1 MNRTD
6 FLTYNGRTQTVSGW
20 ANELNISVKLF
31 QDRFRRGGI
40 ECAMHPSKRGRK
52 SNVMLLEYNGETKT
66 ISEWAWG
73 LGISQQALRFRL
85 EKHPVAI
92 ALAPKLPKRELAP
105 EHEYDR
111 HRNKAH
117 WYGEPE
123 RLHNGKYYSTG
134 HLEKYIRSAW
144 AANENINYQE
154 TQNA

>member
-66 ISEWAWG
+66 ISEWAHE
-73 LGISQQALRFRL
+73 LDITPQALRFRL
-85 EKHPVAI
+85 EKHPVAV
-92 ALAPKLPKRELAP
+92 ALAPKLPKPEPSP

-117 WYGEPE
+117 WFGEPE
-123 RLHNGKYYSTG
+123 RLYNGKYFRTE

-144 AANENINYQE
+144 AA
-154 TQNA
+154 